1 MAWADHQGGYTAL
14 STKGVASVLSDSLLR
29 ALTFPI
35 TYLLLFVLV
44 ATALLQIHYVNRALQ
59 RFDSTQVIPTQFVL
73 FTISVIIGS
82 AILYR
87 DFESATVDRV
97 AKFFGGCALTFLGVY
112 LITSG
117 RPQDTR
123 GDEGGYAD
131 DDGGRIGLIDE
142 EAEMEEQEDGDYDA
156 GHSRHDSRGSAPLH
170 NSNTTGDTQG
180 RSRQDSRVHMS
191 VPDDPQKIDSA
202 LSATSSQPG
211 TASSAV
217 FETPLLA
224 NPWQSPR
231 DYQSVRHPMRGSVS
245 SPQLPKAAG
254 QASHSHG
261 SGDLGPPNPDRPTTL
276 SRHSIA
282 RMMPGP
288 YLTPLSSSLSAVV
301 ADSLRRGADPR
312 ARRRQR
318 PGLADLGLSRSQRH
332 TDDGS
337 GDSGPSVGTPL
348 KSAPI
353 RGSWSDELNGG
364 KGRSLSLG
372 TTFGELFHFRR
383 GQRSVA
389 DRRSSQEP

>member
-1 MAWADHQGGYTAL
+1 MADNSGGYTAL
-14 STKGVASVLSDSLLR
+14 STKGVASVLSDSLWR

-35 TYLLLFVLV
+35 TYLLVFVLI
-44 ATALLQIHYVNRALQ
+44 ATALLQIRYVNRALQ

-82 AILYR
+82 AVLYR

-97 AKFFGGCALTFLGVY
+97 VKFFGGCALTFLGVY

-123 GDEGGYAD
+123 GDDSDHVD
-131 DDGGRIGLIDE
+131 DEEGRIGLIDE
-142 EAEMEEQEDGDYDA
+142 EAEMEEQEGGDYDGGYSGQDPRA
-156 GHSRHDSRGSAPLH
+156 SATLYDSS
-170 NSNTTGDTQG
+170 TTGDNQQMP
-180 RSRQDSRVHMS
+180 RQDWRKRMS
-191 VPDDPQKIDSA
+191 VPDSPQRFDSA
-202 LSATSSQPG
+202 LSATSSQPA
-211 TASSAV
+211 TPSSAA
-217 FETPLLA
+217 FETPLLE
-224 NPWQSPR
+224 NPWQSQR
-231 DYQSVRHPMRGSVS
+231 DYQSVRQPMRASVS
-245 SPQLPKAAG
+245 SPQLPKAQG
-254 QASHSHG
+254 QASHDHG
-261 SGDLGPPNPDRPTTL
+261 SGNLGPPTADRPATL

-318 PGLADLGLSRSQRH
+318 PGLADLGQSRSQRH

-337 GDSGPSVGTPL
+337 GDVRTPL
-348 KSAPI
+348 KSAPA
-353 RGSWSDELNGG
+353 RDLRSDELSGG

-372 TTFGELFHFRR
+372 NTFGELFHFRR
-383 GQRSVA
+383 GQQSAA
-389 DRRSSQEP
+389 DRRSSHEP

>member
-1 MAWADHQGGYTAL
+1 MADNLGGYTAL
-14 STKGVASVLSDSLLR
+14 STKGVASVLSDSLWR

-35 TYLLLFVLV
+35 TYLLVFVLV

-123 GDEGGYAD
+123 GDEVGDAD
-131 DDGGRIGLIDE
+131 DEEGRIGLIDE
-142 EAEMEEQEDGDYDA
+142 EAEMEEQEGGDYDV
-156 GHSRHDSRGSAPLH
+156 GHSRQDSRTSATLH
-170 NSNTTGDTQG
+170 NNSTTGDTQEMP
-180 RSRQDSRVHMS
+180 RQDWQKRMS
-191 VPDDPQKIDSA
+191 VPDSPQKFDSA
-202 LSATSSQPG
+202 FSATSSQPA
-211 TASSAV
+211 TPSSAA
-217 FETPLLA
+217 FETPLLE
-224 NPWQSPR
+224 NPWHSQR
-231 DYQSVRHPMRGSVS
+231 DYQSVRQPMRGSVS
-245 SPQLPKAAG
+245 SPQLPKAQG
-254 QASHSHG
+254 QASHHRG
-261 SGDLGPPNPDRPTTL
+261 SGDLGPPTADRPPTL

-282 RMMPGP
+282 RMLPGP
-288 YLTPLSSSLSAVV
+288 YWTPLSSSLSAVV

-318 PGLADLGLSRSQRH
+318 PGLADLAQSRSQRH

-337 GDSGPSVGTPL
+337 GDVRPPL
-348 KSAPI
+348 KSAPA
-353 RGSWSDELNGG
+353 RGSRSDESSAG

-372 TTFGELFHFRR
+372 TTFGELFHFGR

-389 DRRSSQEP
+389 DRRSSHEP